1 MQYSAATIAAF
12 TKRDKD
18 DYNIGIA
25 EHGPLSFAA
34 DEKWVILANM
44 SAKMLGRDEELSE
57 AELYAYWMAE
67 SQSGPGRVISAAESY
82 SGIIKRFGNFGVEI
96 LQASPLNYQSFAATA
111 QKSAAIEAE
120 LRAIDKDKLALF
132 CHLTTLY
139 SFEEGTKACK
149 IGRVREAIAGGEKY
163 DKLAEIVERF
173 GYIALPEFSAIY
185 NNLDSFHNLAEDAQA
200 DIMWALRTCAVPDA
214 TVEIFKRVD
223 AGQDVREVTTF
234 AMAVGAF
241 LLDGQSLAEALENA
255 DAVMA

>member
-1 MQYSAATIAAF
+1 MRYSAPTIAAF

-25 EHGPLSFAA
+25 QYEPLGFAA

-44 SAKMLGRDEELSE
+44 SAKMLGRDEELSD
-57 AELYAYWMAE
+57 AELYEHWMAE
-67 SQSGPGRVISAAESY
+67 PQSGPHRVISAVESY
-82 SGIIKRFGNFGVEI
+82 SAIIKRFGNFGVDI
-96 LQASPLNYQSFAATA
+96 LKASPLNYQSFAATA

-120 LRAIDKDKLALF
+120 LRAISKDRLALF

-139 SFEEGTKACK
+139 SFEEGSKACK

-185 NNLDSFHNLAEDAQA
+185 NNLDSFYSLAEDTQT
-200 DIMWALRTCAVPDA
+200 DIMRALRTCAVPDVV
-214 TVEIFKRVD
+214 TEIFKRID
-223 AGQDVREVTTF
+223 AGQDVREVATF
-234 AMAVGAF
+234 ALAVGAF
-241 LLDGQSLAEALENA
+241 LLDGQSLTEALANA